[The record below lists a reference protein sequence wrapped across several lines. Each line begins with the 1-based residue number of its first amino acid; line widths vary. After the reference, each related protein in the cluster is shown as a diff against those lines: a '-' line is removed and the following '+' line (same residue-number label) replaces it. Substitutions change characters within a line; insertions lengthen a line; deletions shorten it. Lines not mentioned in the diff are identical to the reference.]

1 MEDILYKE
9 DNIKYL
15 AHELDKEI
23 LESLANMPVF
33 ELKPNEPDFSDF
45 KLIGIDL
52 ALNPDMTYVNGV
64 FTINEKE

>member
-1 MEDILYKE
+1 MEDRLYKE
-9 DNIKYL
+9 DSIKYL
-15 AHELDKEI
+15 THELDKEI

-52 ALNPDMTYVNGV
+52 ALNPDMVYVNGV